1 MAWLAILFLLLARVS
16 AAQVEWI
23 MGGTSVFPA
32 PTYILGVSSY
42 AGNLYVS
49 ERVQTPSGNVIRV
62 YRIAADGSIALQQ
75 SSIPAIYSS
84 LLVMQ
89 GVILGFKGSQ
99 TDVLDLNTASLI
111 KTINPGAGEMSFSGT
126 DYGTNQ
132 VLLGNVQF
140 NQASPLNYRLHLV
153 NLQTNSVSPVPF
165 SNHPNDFGCQP
176 GPFSSFK
183 MWGLWDVD
191 KESQNRIYVTDNTCM
206 VAWVIDNT
214 TSRVD
219 VFAGIPWSNTNGSLL
234 VGQNLANA
242 QIAPR
247 GIAVVGTDVY
257 LSPNSTAAGTQNF
270 LVRASRT
277 GQVLEILSAPSS
289 DYLEYVPPYLY
300 GARRTMGVWRIAL
313 GSVPSLPTPTFT
325 PTLTWTPTRTFTPTP
340 TRTFTPGALGTPTPT
355 RTPTNTPTPGGP
367 DACTL
372 ATQLKN
378 MVCGN

>member
-1 MAWLAILFLLLARVS
+1 MAWLAVLFLLLARAS

-32 PTYILGVSSY
+32 PGYILGVSSY

-75 SSIPAIYSS
+75 SGIPAVYSS

-99 TDVLDLNTASLI
+99 TDVLDLNTGSLI
-111 KTINPGAGEMSFSGT
+111 KTINPGAGEMPFSGT

-140 NQASPLNYRLHLV
+140 NQASPLNYRLHLM
-153 NLQTNSVSPVPF
+153 NLQTNSVGPVPF
-165 SNHPNDFGCQP
+165 SNQPNDFGCQP

-183 MWGLWDVD
+183 MWSLWDVD
-191 KESQNRIYVTDNTCM
+191 KESQNRIYTTDNTCM

-242 QIAPR
+242 QISPR

-257 LSPNSTAAGTQNF
+257 LSPSSTAAGTQNF
-270 LVRASRT
+270 LVHASRT

-313 GSVPSLPTPTFT
+313 SSAPGSPT
-325 PTLTWTPTRTFTPTP
+325 PTLTWTPTRTFTVTP
-340 TRTFTPGALGTPTPT
+340 TRTFTPTPGAQGTPTPT

>member
-1 MAWLAILFLLLARVS
+1 MAWLAILLFLVARVC

-32 PTYILGVSSY
+32 PGYILGVSSY

-62 YRIAADGSIALQQ
+62 YRIAANGSIVLQQ
-75 SSIPAIYSS
+75 SQIPAVYSS
-84 LLVMQ
+84 FLVMQ
-89 GVILGFKGSQ
+89 GVMLGFKGSQ
-99 TDVLDLNTASLI
+99 TDVLDLNTGALI
-111 KTINPGAGEMSFSGT
+111 KTINPGAGQMPFSGT
-126 DYGTNQ
+126 DYGANQ
-132 VLLGNVQF
+132 VLVGNVAF
-140 NQASPLNYRLHLV
+140 YQASPLNYRLHLL

-165 SNHPNDFGCQP
+165 SNQPNNFGCEP

-183 MWGLWDVD
+183 MWSLWDVD
-191 KESQNRIYVTDNTCM
+191 KENQNRIYTTDNTCM

-214 TSRVD
+214 TNRVD
-219 VFAGIPWSNTNGSLL
+219 VFAGIPWSNTNGSLS
-234 VGQNLANA
+234 VGQNVANA
-242 QIAPR
+242 QISPR

-277 GQVLEILSAPSS
+277 GQVLEILNAPSS

-313 GSVPSLPTPTFT
+313 GSVPSSPT
-325 PTLTWTPTRTFTPTP
+325 PTLTWTP